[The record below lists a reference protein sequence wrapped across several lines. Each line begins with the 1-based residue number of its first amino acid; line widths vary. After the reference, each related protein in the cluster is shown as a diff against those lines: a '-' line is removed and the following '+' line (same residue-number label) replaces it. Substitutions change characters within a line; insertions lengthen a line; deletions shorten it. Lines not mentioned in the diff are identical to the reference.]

1 MEINIL
7 KDMTRILVLTEL
19 LWTGSRDNYYKFGEY
34 EENNKLENKSINK
47 ENKFTK
53 KLKHLT

>member
-34 EENNKLENKSINK
+34 E
-47 ENKFTK
+47 K
-53 KLKHLT
+53 KKNLKTNL